1 MDPSLFSSLSQIK
14 TDPKAEAP
22 TSPEAESRTLNLMP
36 FPPWLH
42 LTLSGDCTGA
52 YVADTRGKET
62 SLRIT
67 GSQVLTLLTL
77 SLSLAH
83 HQPQNAQHEL
93 LGTSTSRSW
102 QVTAILQTHML
113 VRAILQKPATAL
125 A

>member
-36 FPPWLH
+36 FPPCLH

-67 GSQVLTLLTL
+67 GSLGVD
-77 SLSLAH
+77 LAH
-83 HQPQNAQHEL
+83 TVIIPC
-93 LGTSTSRSW
+93 SS
-102 QVTAILQTHML
+102 
-113 VRAILQKPATAL
+113 PASECSA
-125 A
+125 